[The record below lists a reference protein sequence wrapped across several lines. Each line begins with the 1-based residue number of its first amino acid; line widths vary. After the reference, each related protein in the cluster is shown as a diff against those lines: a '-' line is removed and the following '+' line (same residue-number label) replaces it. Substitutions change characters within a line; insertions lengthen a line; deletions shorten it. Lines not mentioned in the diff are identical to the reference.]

1 MKYSLMSL
9 MVDEQLHHEKVNFIL
24 GSILAAVGIQD
35 IPDTADEAYAML
47 NQRGIPMQNG
57 TASFEDLVRFTAE
70 NGFDGLN
77 MMSFQMEL
85 TGAEHRAILEKY
97 GVVLSDAN
105 VIVPFSDAA
114 TEEEFQAVLEQ
125 SKALI
130 DQAVQAGAKH
140 ILLVPG
146 GYRRRPDM
154 TREQIF
160 RAMTRGINACLE
172 YAKDTGVPISTET
185 LETTCVPWCSIADM
199 ERIFSVCPDLAY
211 NHDSGNPLVANEDPM
226 EMLNRFGE
234 RVVNVHFKDL
244 APTEDPSGQKTYRCM
259 DGTYVTLAPLGEGLV
274 DFPAHLRK
282 LQELGYQGYI
292 TLEGGRPA
300 ESKWEEARQALAY
313 FRDLEQNL

>member
-24 GSILAAVGIQD
+24 GAILSAVGIQD

-47 NQRGIPMQNG
+47 NQRGIPMRNG

-85 TGAEHRAILEKY
+85 SGAEHRAILEKY

-105 VIVPFSDAA
+105 VIVPFSDAEN
-114 TEEEFQAVLEQ
+114 EEAYQAILAD
-125 SKALI
+125 SKTLI
-130 DQAVQAGAKH
+130 DQAVEAGAKH

-146 GYRRRPDM
+146 GYRRNPNM
-154 TREQIF
+154 TREQTF
-160 RAMTRGINACLE
+160 RAMTRGVNDCLA
-172 YAKDTGVPISTET
+172 YAKDKGVPISTET
-185 LETTCVPWCSIADM
+185 LESTCVPWCSIADM
-199 ERIFSVCPDLAY
+199 ERIFAVCPDLAY

-226 EMLNRFGE
+226 AMLERFGE
-234 RVVNVHFKDL
+234 RCVNVHFKDL
-244 APTEDPSGQKTYRCM
+244 AYTDDPAGDRTYRCM
-259 DGTYVTLAPLGEGLV
+259 DGLYVKLCPLGEGLV

-282 LQELGYQGYI
+282 LKELGYEGYI
-292 TLEGGRPA
+292 SLEGGRPA
-300 ESKWEEARQALAY
+300 ATKWDEAKAALAF
-313 FRDLEQNL
+313 FRELEASL